1 MSPLGKA
8 ETGLLFSFGHV
19 QVVELSVMPS
29 GPSVAHFQ
37 GVTFLSE
44 SSILAID
51 SVTEFSAGS
60 LQTAWTVGYTV
71 VDMKSPVFAQV
82 V

>member
-1 MSPLGKA
+1 M
-8 ETGLLFSFGHV
+8 
-19 QVVELSVMPS
+19 LSVMPS

-37 GVTFLSE
+37 GVRFLSE
-44 SSILAID
+44 SSILATD

-60 LQTAWTVGYTV
+60 LQTAWTEGYTV